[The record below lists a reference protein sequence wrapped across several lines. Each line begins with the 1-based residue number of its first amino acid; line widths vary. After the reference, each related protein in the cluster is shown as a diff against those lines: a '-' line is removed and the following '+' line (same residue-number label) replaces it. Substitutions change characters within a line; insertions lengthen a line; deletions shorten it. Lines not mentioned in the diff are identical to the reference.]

1 MQETLTRGLVVL
13 VAAHPDDE
21 TIGAGGMLSRM
32 QEPVIVHVTDGAPAN
47 PDWAQNAGYSSAEEY
62 AKARRQELLNAL
74 ELAGIGEERL
84 RSLHLADQGVWLE
97 LAELAEK
104 LRRILEELRPRSV
117 LTHAYEGG
125 HPDHDSTAFAVHAA
139 CLMLAKPPK
148 AYEFTSYHSADGD
161 SAAIETGRFLPG
173 GDAGEA
179 ITLTNQER
187 ERKRRMIECFG
198 SQIEMLRQFPVDV
211 ERFRAA
217 PVYDFTQ
224 PPHTG
229 RLFYENFAW
238 GTTGE
243 QWRLAAALALRSLGI
258 PETI

>member
-1 MQETLTRGLVVL
+1 VQETLTRGLVLL

-21 TIGAGGMLSRM
+21 TISAGGILPRM
-32 QEPVIVHVTDGAPAN
+32 QEPVIAHVTNGAPAN
-47 PDWAQNAGYSSAEEY
+47 PDWAHHAGYASVNEY

-74 ELAGIGEERL
+74 AIAGIGEERL
-84 RSLHLADQGVWLE
+84 RGLDIADQSAWLE
-97 LAELAEK
+97 MAQLAEN
-104 LRRILEELRPRSV
+104 LRSLLEELEPRAV
-117 LTHAYEGG
+117 LTHPYEGG

-148 AYEFTSYHSADGD
+148 VYEFTSYHSANGD
-161 SAAIETGRFLPG
+161 SAAIETGRFLAG

-179 ITLTNQER
+179 VALTKQES
-187 ERKRRMIECFG
+187 ERKRRMIECFA
-198 SQIEMLRQFPVDV
+198 SQLAMVRQFPVDV

-229 RLFYENFAW
+229 RLFYENFAL

-243 QWRLAAALALRSLGI
+243 QWRLAAALAMRSLGI